1 MNNIKKSI
9 LFVLVFGLFYYGL
22 FKEIHNPSE
31 FVSNET
37 FASMN
42 KVYKILSY
50 PIDLWSL
57 VINKQ
62 TMIDYSTFFHSTV
75 PLAWLIMT
83 CPLFLSFR
91 GVRYN
96 KGSKALGIL
105 QEFEDELT
113 AERTKFGPKN
123 KVEVFLNKLGL
134 LKLTSIEKMLF
145 YRFSVLLPE
154 DYQHIFRKQV
164 KAMNRNHRFFL
175 NQEKTIS
182 VTSFD
187 AYKFFFFK
195 NKNVMRFKSNKKL
208 GSEYLLVS
216 GMIKG
221 QNNELI
227 AVDLI
232 VENRIIKRL
241 RYDGEYALDKMT
253 GPFEIYDI
261 KVNALILQG
270 K

>member
-1 MNNIKKSI
+1 MHNIKKSI
-9 LFVLVFGLFYYGL
+9 LFIVVFGLFYYGL
-22 FKEIHNPSE
+22 FKEIHNPSD

-37 FASMN
+37 FASMT

-62 TMIDYSTFFHSTV
+62 TMTDYSVLFHCTV
-75 PLAWLIMT
+75 PIVWLIMT
-83 CPLFLSFR
+83 SPLFLSF
-91 GVRYN
+91 
-96 KGSKALGIL
+96 KGMKYSKGMKSSGIL

-113 AERTKFGPKN
+113 AERKKFGPKN
-123 KVEVFLNKLGL
+123 KTEAFLNKLGL
-134 LKLTSIEKMLF
+134 LRLTSIEKMLF
-145 YRFSVLLPE
+145 YRFSVLLPDE
-154 DYQHIFRKQV
+154 YQHTFRKQV
-164 KAMNRNHRFFL
+164 KQMNRNHRFFL
-175 NQEKTIS
+175 NNEKTIS

-187 AYKFFFFK
+187 SYKFFFFK
-195 NKNVMRFKSNKKL
+195 NKNIIRFKSNKKL
-208 GSEYLLVS
+208 GSEYVLVS

-241 RYDGEYALDKMT
+241 RYDGEYALDNME

-261 KVNALILQG
+261 KVNPLILQS

>member
-1 MNNIKKSI
+1 MHNIKKSV

-22 FKEIHNPSE
+22 FKEIHSPSE

-37 FASMN
+37 FTSMT

-62 TMIDYSTFFHSTV
+62 TMIDYSAVFHSTV
-75 PLAWLIMT
+75 PIAWLILT
-83 CPLFLSFR
+83 SPLFLSFK
-91 GVRYN
+91 GVRYA
-96 KGSKALGIL
+96 KGTKALGIL

-123 KVEVFLNKLGL
+123 KIEVFFNKLGL

-154 DYQHIFRKQV
+154 EYQPVFKKQV
-164 KAMNRNHRFFL
+164 KSMNRNHRFYL
-175 NQEKTIS
+175 NKEKTIS

-195 NKNVMRFKSNKKL
+195 NKNVVRFKINKKL
-208 GSEYLLVS
+208 GSEYLLAS

-261 KVNALILQG
+261 KVNALILQD